1 MTYPSEPPTPPIVQ
15 PPTAPPPPQWVQA
28 PMPSPSERAPIRWGM
43 GDVMIGIALWIIG
56 GVIGAL
62 VLLVTG
68 GEEQLSLT
76 ELSLGAIAVSLMG
89 GWLGF
94 LGWPIVATY
103 WKGQRSLSLDFG
115 LWFRPIDLA
124 WGLLGGVSA
133 LAISIAGG
141 VVWTLLSS
149 EDSPSNADFLPSSPS
164 VGTAVVLFLLV
175 AVGTPIVE
183 ELFFR
188 GLFLRAVGRRWNLT
202 VGVLLSSVV
211 FGMMHAQ
218 GDSWAELIFL
228 VGVTASFGAVFALL
242 VVRAQGRLGPA
253 IVAHMC
259 VNAVGVFGALYL

>member
-1 MTYPSEPPTPPIVQ
+1 MTYPSEPPTPPILQ
-15 PPTAPPPPQWVQA
+15 PPSKPTPPQWVQA
-28 PMPSPSERAPIRWGM
+28 PTPPADDPAPIRWGM

-56 GVIGAL
+56 GVVGAF
-62 VLLVTG
+62 VLLATG
-68 GEEQLSLT
+68 GSEQLSLT
-76 ELSLGAIAVSLMG
+76 ELSLGAIAISLMG

-103 WKGQRSLSLDFG
+103 WKGQRSLSRDYG

-124 WGLLGGVSA
+124 WGLLGGLAA
-133 LAISIAGG
+133 LVLSVVGG
-141 VVWTLLSS
+141 VLWTLLSS
-149 EDSPSNADFLPSSPS
+149 EDSPSNAEFLPSSPS
-164 VGTAVVLFLLV
+164 AGTAIALLLLV

-218 GDSWAELIFL
+218 GDSWAELLFL
-228 VGVTASFGAVFALL
+228 VGMTGSFGVVFALL
-242 VVRAQGRLGPA
+242 VVQARGRLGSA

-259 VNAVGVFGALYL
+259 VNAVGVLGALYL

>member
-1 MTYPSEPPTPPIVQ
+1 MTYPSEPPTPPILQ
-15 PPTAPPPPQWVQA
+15 PPTTPPPPQWAQTPA
-28 PMPSPSERAPIRWGM
+28 PPPPNAARIRWGM

-56 GVIGAL
+56 GVIGAF
-62 VLLVTG
+62 VLLATG
-68 GEEQLSLT
+68 GSEQLSLT
-76 ELSLGAIAVSLMG
+76 ELSLGAIAISLMG

-103 WKGQRSLSLDFG
+103 WKGQRSLSRDFG

-133 LAISIAGG
+133 LALSVAGG
-141 VVWTLLSS
+141 VVWTLVSS
-149 EDSPSNADFLPSSPS
+149 EESPSNSDFLPSRPS
-164 VGTAVVLFLLV
+164 AGTAIALLLLV

-202 VGVLLSSVV
+202 VGVLLSSIV

-218 GDSWAELIFL
+218 GDSLAELLFL

-242 VVRAQGRLGPA
+242 VVQAKGRLGPA

-259 VNAVGVFGALYL
+259 VNTVGVFGALYL